1 MTIADHQYEDLLADI
16 MSHGVEK
23 PDRTGTGT
31 RSIFGRQLRYD
42 LSQGF
47 PAITTKSL
55 YWHGVVGELLWFLQ
69 GGTNNRWLQEN

>member
-1 MTIADHQYEDLLADI
+1 MTITDHQYEDLLADL

-42 LSQGF
+42 LSQCF
-47 PAITTKSL
+47 PAITDVYKRQLS
-55 YWHGVVGELLWFLQ
+55 WRPW
-69 GGTNNRWLQEN
+69 GTIRDALA